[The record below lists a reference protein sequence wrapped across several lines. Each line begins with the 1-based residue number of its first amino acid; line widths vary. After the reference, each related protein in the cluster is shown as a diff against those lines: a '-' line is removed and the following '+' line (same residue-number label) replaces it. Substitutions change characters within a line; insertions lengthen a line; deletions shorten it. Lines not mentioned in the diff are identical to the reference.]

1 MAEKQAPLSLTQE
14 LAQIDEKL
22 VSLLATRTALLAR
35 AATARRGKNLGI
47 TDANQEKTLWQV
59 WRDSPK
65 IEGLEP
71 QMVKRIFHLA
81 NNLAYSRA
89 ENSPAAGKSLSLY
102 PRRKPVNIDL
112 DAPRD
117 QILRSMLFFLG
128 ALNSAPL
135 TVAPFQSNS
144 ISLEIINAL
153 NLCGFNITTQDRQCR
168 IEPAASWSLDN
179 KMIYAGQSRF
189 HFYLLLCL
197 ALGRVT
203 RARYT
208 GATKLKI
215 LDLRPVQELL
225 PKLGARMTIV
235 EPHSNGLPIRVE
247 TSGQVPD
254 SVEIPPGISRK
265 FILALIT
272 AATTFESPLSIHLHE
287 SYANSKLLRKGIAF
301 LQHFLPGLQFDG
313 VTVSIPAEPIALDA
327 TQVDIPI
334 DPLMS
339 LHLLV
344 LPFFTDGQVVLRG
357 KWPEHTPHLQDVMDI
372 LYEFGLR
379 ITIEAD
385 QVSSRMGDRPRQL
398 VLDITSCQEYLPLLL
413 AMTFGLRGP
422 CDITFDK
429 ASPEMEHAQD
439 LLEILGAGYSLQP
452 GLLRIGLPSSHK
464 PQMSPWPSPGPYWT
478 LAGSLISFTHPGV
491 CLANADNIS
500 SVWPWFWKIFMNLP
514 EPQHFIRSSSEDE
527 QAEATSDEAPRRRR
541 IKVLT
546 NG

>member
-1 MAEKQAPLSLTQE
+1 MAEKHSPLSLTQE

-22 VSLLATRTALLAR
+22 IFLLAKRTTLLAR

-47 TDANQEKTLWQV
+47 TDADQEKTLWLV

-128 ALNSAPL
+128 ALNPVPL
-135 TVAPFQSNS
+135 TTAPFQSNS
-144 ISLEIINAL
+144 ISLELINAL
-153 NLCGFNITTQDRQCR
+153 NLCGFNITIQDRQCR
-168 IEPAASWSLDN
+168 IDPTSSWSLDN
-179 KMIYAGQSRF
+179 KMLYAGQSRF
-189 HFYLLLCL
+189 HFYLLLSL

-203 RARYT
+203 RVRYT

-235 EPHSNGLPIRVE
+235 EPHSNGLPVRVE
-247 TSGQVPD
+247 ASGLIPAG
-254 SVEIPPGISRK
+254 VEIPAGVSRK

-272 AATTFESPLSIHLHE
+272 AAATFEAPLTIRLHE
-287 SYANSKLLRKGIAF
+287 SYAGGKLLRKGIAF
-301 LQHFLPGLQFDG
+301 LQEFLPGLEFDG
-313 VTVSIPAEPIALDA
+313 LTVSIPAEPIVLDGG
-327 TQVDIPI
+327 QVDIPI

-339 LHLLV
+339 LYLLV

-357 KWPEHTPHLQDVMDI
+357 KWPEHTPHLQNVMDI

-379 ITIEAD
+379 MTVDPDRIT
-385 QVSSRMGDRPRQL
+385 SRMGDRPQQL

-429 ASPEMEHAQD
+429 PGVEMEHAQD
-439 LLEILGAGYSLQP
+439 LLEALGEGYSLQP
-452 GLLRIGLPSSHK
+452 GLLRVGLPSARK
-464 PQMSPWPSPGPYWT
+464 PKTSPWQSPGPYWT
-478 LAGSLISFTHPGV
+478 LAGSLVSFTHPGF
-491 CLANADNIS
+491 CLANADNIAS
-500 SVWPWFWKIFMNLP
+500 AWPWFWKIFMNLP
-514 EPQHFIRSSSEDE
+514 EPQHFIRSPREDE
-527 QAEATSDEAPRRRR
+527 QTDAEPDEAPRRRR

-546 NG
+546 HE